1 MPFCGDTVD
10 EFVTVFGSMVSVIGG
25 NPVSDAGDVSGVF
38 VNVVGDFVTDFVNTV
53 SFTFADTGANVVSE
67 AGDVSGVVSF
77 SGSMVAKD
85 FSSIFRTAVEGTFEG
100 VIVGA
105 VVDDTSVSVG
115 FSVLETLPL
124 WAGCSSTG
132 DSGLLLLV
140 AVVTFMSTA
149 VGGTVL

>member
-38 VNVVGDFVTDFVNTV
+38 VNVVGDFVTDIVNTV

-67 AGDVSGVVSF
+67 AGDVSGV
-77 SGSMVAKD
+77 GSMVAKD
-85 FSSIFRTAVEGTFEG
+85 FSSIFRTAVGGTFEG